1 MINLNGKSAIIT
13 GSSRGIGAATAFK
26 LAEFGANVVINHS
39 SESSK
44 AKAEEIAE
52 TIENKFDVKAL
63 VIQADVSDKDAA
75 DRLIDESLQKFE
87 TIDILVNN
95 AGINKDGLLMRMKPG
110 EWQQV
115 IDVNLTGIFNVCNAA
130 IRPMMKARTG
140 RIINM
145 SSIVGISG
153 NAGQTNYSASK
164 AGIIGFTKS
173 LAQEVASRGITVN
186 AVAPGLISTEMTDEM
201 PEKALNKM
209 KENIPLNRSGEPDEI
224 ANTVAFLAS
233 DLSSYITGEVIK
245 VTGGMG
251 M

>member
-1 MINLNGKSAIIT
+1 MIDLNGKSAIIT

-26 LAEFGANVVINHS
+26 LAEFGSNVVINHS
-39 SESSK
+39 SENSREQ
-44 AKAEEIAE
+44 AEKVAGSIKK
-52 TIENKFDVKAL
+52 KFDVEVL
-63 VIQADVSDKDAA
+63 VIQADVSDKEAA
-75 DRLIDESLQKFE
+75 EKLIAESLQKFE
-87 TIDILVNN
+87 RIDILVNN
-95 AGINKDGLLMRMKPG
+95 AGINRDGLLMRMKL
-110 EWQQV
+110 EDWQQV
-115 IDVNLTGIFNVCNAA
+115 IDVNLTGIFNICNAA
-130 IRPMMKARTG
+130 IRPMMKARAG

-209 KENIPLNRSGEPDEI
+209 KENIPLNRSGEPEEI

-233 DLSSYITGEVIK
+233 DLASYITGEVIK

>member
-1 MINLNGKSAIIT
+1 MIDLKGKSAIIT
-13 GSSRGIGAATAFK
+13 GSSRGIGAATAIK
-26 LAEFGANVVINHS
+26 LAEFGANIVINHS
-39 SESSK
+39 SENSK
-44 AKAEEIAE
+44 DKAEEVAE
-52 TIENKFDVKAL
+52 LVKNKFDVEVI
-63 VIQADVSDKDAA
+63 VIQADVSDKQAA
-75 DRLIDESLQKFE
+75 DKLINESLQKFE
-87 TIDILVNN
+87 RIDILVNN
-95 AGINKDGLLMRMKPG
+95 AGINKDGLLMRMKPE

-115 IDVNLTGIFNVCNAA
+115 IDVNLTGIFNICNAA
-130 IRPMMKARTG
+130 IRPMMKARSG
-140 RIINM
+140 KIINM

-164 AGIIGFTKS
+164 AGILGFTKS

-186 AVAPGLISTEMTDEM
+186 AVAPGLVSTEMTDEM

-209 KENIPLNRSGEPDEI
+209 KENIPLNRSGDPEEI

-245 VTGGMG
+245 VAGGMG

>member
-140 RIINM
+140 KIINM

>member
-1 MINLNGKSAIIT
+1 MIDLKGKSAIIT
-13 GSSRGIGAATAFK
+13 GSSRGIGAATAIK
-26 LAEFGANVVINHS
+26 LAEFGANIVINHS
-39 SESSK
+39 SENSK
-44 AKAEEIAE
+44 DKAEEVAE
-52 TIENKFDVKAL
+52 LIKNKFDVEVI
-63 VIQADVSDKDAA
+63 VIQADVSDKQAA
-75 DRLIDESLQKFE
+75 DKLINESLQKFE
-87 TIDILVNN
+87 RIDILVNN
-95 AGINKDGLLMRMKPG
+95 AGINKDGLLMRMKPE

-115 IDVNLTGIFNVCNAA
+115 IDVNLTGIFNICNAA
-130 IRPMMKARTG
+130 IRPMMKARSG
-140 RIINM
+140 KIINM

-164 AGIIGFTKS
+164 AGILGFTKS

-186 AVAPGLISTEMTDEM
+186 AVAPGLVSTEMTDEM

-209 KENIPLNRSGEPDEI
+209 KENIPLNRSGDPEEI

-245 VTGGMG
+245 VAGGMG

>member
-1 MINLNGKSAIIT
+1 M
-13 GSSRGIGAATAFK
+13 
-26 LAEFGANVVINHS
+26 
-39 SESSK
+39 
-44 AKAEEIAE
+44 
-52 TIENKFDVKAL
+52 
-63 VIQADVSDKDAA
+63 
-75 DRLIDESLQKFE
+75 QKFE

-95 AGINKDGLLMRMKPG
+95 AGINRDGLLMRMKPE

-115 IDVNLTGIFNVCNAA
+115 IDVNLTGIFNVCNAV
-130 IRPMMKARTG
+130 IRPMMKARAG
-140 RIINM
+140 KIINM
-145 SSIVGISG
+145 SSIVGITG

-209 KENIPLNRSGEPDEI
+209 KENIPLNRSGDPEEI

-245 VTGGMG
+245 VTGGLG

>member
-1 MINLNGKSAIIT
+1 MINLKDKSAIIT

-26 LAEFGANVVINHS
+26 LAEFGANIVINHS
-39 SESSK
+39 SENSK
-44 AKAEEIAE
+44 IKAEEIAE
-52 TIENKFDVKAL
+52 SIKDKFDVEVI
-63 VIQADVSDKDAA
+63 VIQADVSVKEEAE
-75 DRLIDESLQKFE
+75 RLINESLQKFQ

-95 AGINKDGLLMRMKPG
+95 AGINRDGLLMRMKPE

-115 IDVNLTGIFNVCNAA
+115 INVNLSGIFNVCNAV

-140 RIINM
+140 KIINM
-145 SSIVGISG
+145 SSIVGITG

-173 LAQEVASRGITVN
+173 LAQEVASRGIRVN
-186 AVAPGLISTEMTDEM
+186 AVAPGLISTEMTDKM
-201 PEKALNKM
+201 PEKALDKM
-209 KENIPLNRSGEPDEI
+209 KENIPLNRSGEPEEV

-245 VTGGMG
+245 VTGGLG

>member
-26 LAEFGANVVINHS
+26 LAEFGANIVINHS
-39 SESSK
+39 SDNSK
-44 AKAEEIAE
+44 DRAEEIAE
-52 TIENKFDVKAL
+52 SIKDKFDIEVI
-63 VIQADVSDKDAA
+63 VIQADVSEKEEAEK
-75 DRLIDESLQKFE
+75 LINESLQKFE

-95 AGINKDGLLMRMKPG
+95 AGINRDGLLMRMKPE

-115 IDVNLTGIFNVCNAA
+115 IDVNLTGIFNVCNAV
-130 IRPMMKARTG
+130 IRPMMKARAG
-140 RIINM
+140 KIINM
-145 SSIVGISG
+145 SSIVGITG

-209 KENIPLNRSGEPDEI
+209 KENIPLNRSGDPEEI

-245 VTGGMG
+245 VTGGLG

>member
-1 MINLNGKSAIIT
+1 MINLKGKSAIIT
-13 GSSRGIGAATAFK
+13 GSSRGIGAATAIK
-26 LAEFGANVVINHS
+26 LAEFGANIVINHS
-39 SESSK
+39 SKSSK
-44 AKAEEIAE
+44 AKAEEVAE
-52 TIENKFDVKAL
+52 LIKDKFEVEVI
-63 VIQADVSDKDAA
+63 VIQADVSNKQAA
-75 DRLIDESLQKFE
+75 DKLISESLQRFE
-87 TIDILVNN
+87 RIDILVNN
-95 AGINKDGLLMRMKPG
+95 AGINKDGLLMRMKPE

-115 IDVNLTGIFNVCNAA
+115 IDVNLTGIFNICNSA
-130 IRPMMKARTG
+130 IRPMMKARSG
-140 RIINM
+140 KIINM

-186 AVAPGLISTEMTDEM
+186 AVAPGLVSTEMTAKM

-209 KENIPLNRSGEPDEI
+209 KENIPLNRSGDPEEI
-224 ANTVAFLAS
+224 ANAVAFLAS

>member
-13 GSSRGIGAATAFK
+13 GSSRGIGAATAIK
-26 LAEFGANVVINHS
+26 LAEFGANIVINHS
-39 SESSK
+39 SENSK
-44 AKAEEIAE
+44 DRAEEIAE
-52 TIENKFDVKAL
+52 SIKDKFDVEVI
-63 VIQADVSDKDAA
+63 VIQADVSKKEEAEK
-75 DRLIDESLQKFE
+75 LINESLQKFE

-95 AGINKDGLLMRMKPG
+95 AGINRDGLLMRMKPE

-115 IDVNLTGIFNVCNAA
+115 IDVNLTGIFNVCNAV
-130 IRPMMKARTG
+130 IRPMMKARAG
-140 RIINM
+140 KIINM
-145 SSIVGISG
+145 SSIVGITG

-173 LAQEVASRGITVN
+173 LAQEVASRRITVN

-209 KENIPLNRSGEPDEI
+209 KENIPLNRSGDPEEI

-245 VTGGMG
+245 VTGGLG

>member
-1 MINLNGKSAIIT
+1 VINLKGKSAIIT
-13 GSSRGIGAATAFK
+13 GSSRGIGAATAIK
-26 LAEFGANVVINHS
+26 LAEFGANIVINHS
-39 SESSK
+39 SENSK
-44 AKAEEIAE
+44 DKAEEVAE
-52 TIENKFDVKAL
+52 LIKNKFDVEVI
-63 VIQADVSDKDAA
+63 VIQADVSDKQAA
-75 DRLIDESLQKFE
+75 DKLINESLQKFE
-87 TIDILVNN
+87 RIDILVNN
-95 AGINKDGLLMRMKPG
+95 AGINKDGLLMRMKPE

-115 IDVNLTGIFNVCNAA
+115 IDVNLTGIFNICNAA
-130 IRPMMKARTG
+130 IRPMMKARSG
-140 RIINM
+140 KIINM

-164 AGIIGFTKS
+164 AGILGFTKS

-186 AVAPGLISTEMTDEM
+186 AVAPGLVSTEMTDEM

-209 KENIPLNRSGEPDEI
+209 KENIPLNRSGDPEEI

-245 VTGGMG
+245 VAGGMG

>member
-13 GSSRGIGAATAFK
+13 GSSRGIGAATAIK
-26 LAEFGANVVINHS
+26 LAEFGANIVINHS
-39 SESSK
+39 SENSK
-44 AKAEEIAE
+44 DRAEEIAE
-52 TIENKFDVKAL
+52 SMKDKFDVEVI
-63 VIQADVSDKDAA
+63 VIQADVSKKEEAEK
-75 DRLIDESLQKFE
+75 LINESLQKFE

-95 AGINKDGLLMRMKPG
+95 AGINRDGLLMRMKPE

-115 IDVNLTGIFNVCNAA
+115 IDVNLTGIFNVCNAV
-130 IRPMMKARTG
+130 IRPMMKARAG
-140 RIINM
+140 KIINM
-145 SSIVGISG
+145 SSIVGITG

-173 LAQEVASRGITVN
+173 LAQEVASRRITVN

-209 KENIPLNRSGEPDEI
+209 KENIPLNRSGDPEEI

-245 VTGGMG
+245 VTGGLG

>member
-1 MINLNGKSAIIT
+1 MNLKGKSAIIT
-13 GSSRGIGAATAFK
+13 GSSRGIGAAIAFK
-26 LAEFGANVVINHS
+26 LAKFGSNIVINHS
-39 SESSK
+39 SKGSK
-44 AKAEEIAE
+44 AKADEVAASIR
-52 TIENKFDVKAL
+52 NKFDVEVV
-63 VIQADVSDKDAA
+63 VIQADVSDQEAA
-75 DRLIDESLQKFE
+75 ESLINQSLQKFE

-95 AGINKDGLLMRMKPG
+95 AGINRDGLLMRMKLE

-115 IDVNLTGIFNVCNAA
+115 MDVNLTGIFNICNAA

-140 RIINM
+140 KIINM

-186 AVAPGLISTEMTDEM
+186 AVAPGLISTDMTDEM

-209 KENIPLNRSGEPDEI
+209 KENIPLNRSGNPEEI
-224 ANTVAFLAS
+224 ANVVAFLAS

>member
-26 LAEFGANVVINHS
+26 LAEFGANIVINHS
-39 SESSK
+39 SDNSK
-44 AKAEEIAE
+44 DRAEEIAE
-52 TIENKFDVKAL
+52 SIKDKFDIEVV
-63 VIQADVSDKDAA
+63 VIQADVSEKEEAEK
-75 DRLIDESLQKFE
+75 LINESLQKFE

-95 AGINKDGLLMRMKPG
+95 AGINRDGLLMRMKPE

-115 IDVNLTGIFNVCNAA
+115 IDVNLTGIFNVCNAV
-130 IRPMMKARTG
+130 IRPMMKARAG
-140 RIINM
+140 KIINM
-145 SSIVGISG
+145 SSIVGITG

-201 PEKALNKM
+201 PDKALNKM
-209 KENIPLNRSGEPDEI
+209 KENIPLNRSGDPEEI

-245 VTGGMG
+245 VTGGLG

>member
-26 LAEFGANVVINHS
+26 LAEFGANIVINHS
-39 SESSK
+39 SENSK
-44 AKAEEIAE
+44 DRAEEIAE
-52 TIENKFDVKAL
+52 SIKDKFDVEVI
-63 VIQADVSDKDAA
+63 VIQADVSEKEEAEK
-75 DRLIDESLQKFE
+75 LINESLQKFE

-95 AGINKDGLLMRMKPG
+95 AGINRDGLLMRMKPE

-115 IDVNLTGIFNVCNAA
+115 IDVNLTGIFNVCNAV
-130 IRPMMKARTG
+130 IRPMMKARAG
-140 RIINM
+140 KIINM
-145 SSIVGISG
+145 SSIVGITG

-209 KENIPLNRSGEPDEI
+209 KENIPLNRSGDPEEI

-245 VTGGMG
+245 VTGGLG

>member
-26 LAEFGANVVINHS
+26 LAEFGANIVINHS
-39 SESSK
+39 SDNSK
-44 AKAEEIAE
+44 DRAEEIAE
-52 TIENKFDVKAL
+52 SIKDKFDIEVV
-63 VIQADVSDKDAA
+63 VIQADVSEKEEAEK
-75 DRLIDESLQKFE
+75 LINESLQKFE

-95 AGINKDGLLMRMKPG
+95 AGINRDGLLMRMKPE

-115 IDVNLTGIFNVCNAA
+115 IDVNLTGIFNVCNAV
-130 IRPMMKARTG
+130 IRPMMKARAG
-140 RIINM
+140 KIINM
-145 SSIVGISG
+145 SSIVGITG

-209 KENIPLNRSGEPDEI
+209 KENIPLNRSGDPEEI

-245 VTGGMG
+245 VTGGLG

>member
-26 LAEFGANVVINHS
+26 LAEFGANIVINHS
-39 SESSK
+39 SDNSK
-44 AKAEEIAE
+44 DRAEEIAE
-52 TIENKFDVKAL
+52 SIKNKFDVEVI
-63 VIQADVSDKDAA
+63 VIQADVSEKEEAEK
-75 DRLIDESLQKFE
+75 LINESLQKFE

-95 AGINKDGLLMRMKPG
+95 AGINRDGLLMRMKPE

-115 IDVNLTGIFNVCNAA
+115 IDVNLTGIFNVCNAV
-130 IRPMMKARTG
+130 IRPMMKARAG
-140 RIINM
+140 KIINM
-145 SSIVGISG
+145 SSIVGITG

-201 PEKALNKM
+201 PDKALNKM
-209 KENIPLNRSGEPDEI
+209 KENIPLNRSGDPEEI

-245 VTGGMG
+245 VTGGLG

>member
-1 MINLNGKSAIIT
+1 MINLKGKSAIIT
-13 GSSRGIGAATAFK
+13 GSSRGIGAATAIK
-26 LAEFGANVVINHS
+26 LAEFGANIVINHS

-44 AKAEEIAE
+44 DKAEEVAE
-52 TIENKFDVKAL
+52 LVKNKFDVEVI
-63 VIQADVSDKDAA
+63 VIQADVSDKQAA
-75 DRLIDESLQKFE
+75 DKLINESLQKFE
-87 TIDILVNN
+87 RIDILVNN
-95 AGINKDGLLMRMKPG
+95 AGINKDGLLMRMKPE

-115 IDVNLTGIFNVCNAA
+115 IDVNLTGIFNICNAA
-130 IRPMMKARTG
+130 IRPMMKARSG
-140 RIINM
+140 KIINM

-164 AGIIGFTKS
+164 AGILGFTKS

-186 AVAPGLISTEMTDEM
+186 AVAPGLVSTEMTDEM

-209 KENIPLNRSGEPDEI
+209 KENIPLNRSGDPEEI

-245 VTGGMG
+245 VAGGMG

>member
-1 MINLNGKSAIIT
+1 MINLNEKSAIIT
-13 GSSRGIGAATAFK
+13 GSSRGIGAATAIK
-26 LAEFGANVVINHS
+26 LAEFGANIVINHS
-39 SESSK
+39 SENSK
-44 AKAEEIAE
+44 DRAEEIAE
-52 TIENKFDVKAL
+52 SIKDKFDVEVI
-63 VIQADVSDKDAA
+63 VIQADVSKKEEAE
-75 DRLIDESLQKFE
+75 RLINESLQKFE

-95 AGINKDGLLMRMKPG
+95 AGINRDGLLMRMKPE

-115 IDVNLTGIFNVCNAA
+115 LDVNLTGIFNVCNAV
-130 IRPMMKARTG
+130 IRPMMKARAG
-140 RIINM
+140 KIINM
-145 SSIVGISG
+145 SSIVGITG

-209 KENIPLNRSGEPDEI
+209 KENIPLNRSGDPEEI

-245 VTGGMG
+245 VTGGLG